1 MKNIFDF
8 KQEKLEGEFEKN
20 SFPKYRVK
28 QVYNFLYINLVSDFD
43 SMYTLPQELILY
55 LKNSYSLGTIKE
67 NIKQVSTDGTEK
79 VLLELS
85 DGEKIETVLMKYKHG
100 YTVCVTTQI
109 GCKIGCSFCA
119 SHRGGF
125 IRNLSS
131 GEIVEQVVY
140 WNRYLKRRNSRV
152 SNIVVM
158 GIGEPLDNIDNVLE
172 FIDIINDK
180 IGFNIGAR
188 KITISTS
195 GIAPKMDRLIKYDK
209 QINLAVSIHA
219 PNNELRSKIMKINDT
234 YSIEDIMKKI
244 DEYLEKTNRQVTF
257 EYIMLKHVND
267 SKEEALE
274 LAKVIGKKD
283 IHVNLIPYNTVFETE
298 YGKSSI
304 EIMDDF
310 QKVLTDNSISS
321 TIRAQKGN
329 DIDGACG
336 QLRNKKG

>member
-43 SMYTLPQELILY
+43 SMHTLPQELILY

-234 YSIEDIMKKI
+234 YSIEDIMKKLMNI
-244 DEYLEKTNRQVTF
+244 WKKQ
-257 EYIMLKHVND
+257 
-267 SKEEALE
+267 
-274 LAKVIGKKD
+274 IGKLHLN
-283 IHVNLIPYNTVFETE
+283 I
-298 YGKSSI
+298 
-304 EIMDDF
+304 
-310 QKVLTDNSISS
+310 
-321 TIRAQKGN
+321 
-329 DIDGACG
+329 
-336 QLRNKKG
+336 